1 MKNCDFA
8 SNASVPSTGLG
19 SGGGAYTRYNVPIG
33 HIDGRTAFEVPDA
46 VDLTKDTIAVEGKF
60 THSPELDYTVD
71 NAGTAGVGR
80 FVFAVA
86 PTEQIVLRYL
96 KG

>member
-8 SNASVPSTGLG
+8 ASTSTA
-19 SGGGAYTRYNVPIG
+19 GGAYTRYNVPIEQV
-33 HIDGRTAFEVPDA
+33 DGRSVFEVPDRINLA
-46 VDLTKDTIAVEGKF
+46 KDTIAVEGKF

-71 NAGTAGVGR
+71 NAGAGGVGR

-86 PTEQIVLRYL
+86 PTEQLVLRYI